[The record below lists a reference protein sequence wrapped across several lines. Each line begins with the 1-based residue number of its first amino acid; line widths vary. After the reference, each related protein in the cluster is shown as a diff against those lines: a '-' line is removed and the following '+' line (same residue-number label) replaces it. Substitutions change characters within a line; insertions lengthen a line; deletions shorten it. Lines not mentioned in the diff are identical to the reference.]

1 MSVGTTADRQKKLSL
16 AAILAFA
23 GTSLPVSALA
33 IAIAVQLPPYFAG
46 HLGISLA
53 VVGSA
58 FAIVRLI
65 DIPLDPFIGLAMD
78 RTKTPIGR
86 YRAWMLAG
94 APILMVGL
102 FMLFHAPVGATIIY
116 LITWL
121 LIMYLGLSILTLSHS
136 AWAANLATSYQERSR
151 IFGVLAA
158 VGVCGALMALIIP
171 IVWSRMGKSNAEGV
185 MAMGWAIIG
194 LIPFAV
200 GAVVLSTREKITRDH
215 ADGHFKLSDYAAL
228 LARGNVLRI
237 LLADLCVTL
246 GPGWM
251 AAIYIFF
258 FTSSRGFTVQA
269 ANGLLAIYIL
279 TGFVGAPATAWLANK
294 ISKHRALM
302 VTTTLYSIGLI
313 TLMAVPHGS
322 FIWGAIPMAFE
333 GAFAAGFGVMIRALT
348 ADIGDEIRL
357 EGGKEQIGLLY
368 ALTNATTKI
377 AGAGSI
383 FLTFNVLAA
392 IGYNAKEGA
401 LNTPAQIHRL
411 ELAYLIGP
419 IFFVMVGGACF
430 VGYKLDSKRH
440 AEIRAKLEERDAL
453 YDEAPVL
460 EGLTGE
466 ADAVYVGDDGKP
478 TVTK

>member
-1 MSVGTTADRQKKLSL
+1 LSVGTTADRQKQLSL

-23 GTSLPVSALA
+23 GTSLPVAALA
-33 IAIAVQLPPYFAG
+33 IAISVQLPPYFAG

-53 VVGSA
+53 VVGNA

-78 RTKTPIGR
+78 RTRTPIGR

-94 APILMVGL
+94 APILMGGL
-102 FMLFHAPVGATIIY
+102 FMLFHAPVGATIVY

-158 VGVCGALMALIIP
+158 VGVAGALMALVIP
-171 IVWSRMGKSNAEGV
+171 IVMSSMGKSNAEGV
-185 MAMGWAIIG
+185 MAMGWAIIA
-194 LIPFAV
+194 LIPIAV
-200 GAVVLSTREKITRDH
+200 GAVVLSTKEKITRDH
-215 ADGHFKLSDYAAL
+215 AEGHFQLKDYVAL
-228 LARGNVLRI
+228 LTQGNVVRI

-258 FTSSRGFTVQA
+258 FTASRGFSVTD
-269 ANGLLAIYIL
+269 ANALLAVYIL
-279 TGFVGAPATAWLANK
+279 AGFVGAPATAWLANK

-302 VTTTLYSIGLI
+302 LTTTLYSVGLI
-313 TLMAVPHGS
+313 TLMAVPQGS
-322 FIWGAIPMAFE
+322 VLIGLIPMALL
-333 GAFAAGFGVMIRALT
+333 GAFASGFGVMIRALT

-368 ALTNATTKI
+368 ALTNATTKV

-392 IGYNAKEGA
+392 IGFNAKEGA
-401 LNTPAQIHRL
+401 VNTAEQIHGL

-419 IFFVMVGGACF
+419 IFFVMLGGACF
-430 VGYKLDSKRH
+430 WGYKLDSKRH
-440 AEIRAKLEERDAL
+440 AEIRSQLEERDAL
-453 YDEAPVL
+453 YDETASL
-460 EGLTGE
+460 EGLTGQ
-466 ADAVYVGDDGKP
+466 ADAVYVGDDRKP
-478 TVTK
+478 TVSE